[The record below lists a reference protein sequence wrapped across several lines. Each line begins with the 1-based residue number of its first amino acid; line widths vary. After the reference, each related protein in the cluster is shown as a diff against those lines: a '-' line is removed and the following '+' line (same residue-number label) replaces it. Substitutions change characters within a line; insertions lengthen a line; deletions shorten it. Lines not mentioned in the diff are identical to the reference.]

1 MASPALGGILQ
12 GLMAGWERG
21 DQKTREREH
30 DQRVREDY
38 AYQRQRRGVVD
49 AQNDQ
54 AFGLRLEDRERNIKR
69 EDKADARVETQFN
82 QSQEDRAHAL
92 ERRPVLEAQ
101 EDERYGLQTALTK
114 QQMAQSKA
122 QHGVNMSEAAIR
134 AEMAR
139 MGLNEAKVQQH
150 ANQSRRA
157 FAAGLALFDATGDT
171 ESMRVGLNATIGK
184 DHGYQ
189 VKSIRQNDDGSFS
202 IDFGGDKP
210 MVLNDRKAL
219 EEAAFKLTEPETYL
233 DVWRSTLAQRAG
245 LPVAGQGRGQGS
257 AQQQMVAWLYQ
268 NLPAK
273 EGESPEQR
281 SMRAWQTYKSTQNLS
296 PERVYIDMLKALI
309 PAGATDKDVQRAKEQ
324 AQKFAQE
331 FSAQQGATPQS
342 APPAAA
348 KPPMGGSGDPSQP
361 QTKRVVRT
369 GTAPDGTKVVQ
380 YDDGTIG
387 PAPAQ

>member
-1 MASPALGGILQ
+1 MANPALGGILQ

-38 AYQRQRRGVVD
+38 AYQQQRRGVVD

-92 ERRPVLEAQ
+92 ERRPVLEAR
-101 EDERYGLQTALTK
+101 EDEQYGLQTALTK
-114 QQMAQSKA
+114 QQMEQSRA

-139 MGLNEAKVQQH
+139 MGMDDAKIQ
-150 ANQSRRA
+150 ARA
-157 FAAGLALFDATGDT
+157 KQAQRAVVGAIASADVTGNWD
-171 ESMRVGLNATIGK
+171 SVAQAINATLGK
-184 DHGYQ
+184 DNGYEVREIKEQ
-189 VKSIRQNDDGSFS
+189 PDGSFV

-210 MVLNDRKAL
+210 MVLRDRQAL
-219 EEAAFKLTEPETYL
+219 AEAAYKLTSPETYAQVL
-233 DVWRSTLAQRAG
+233 QSTIAQRAG
-245 LPVAGQGRGQGS
+245 LPVAGGRGQGS

-309 PAGATDKDVQRAKEQ
+309 PPGATDKDVQRAKEQ
-324 AQKFAQE
+324 AQRFAQE
-331 FSAQQGATPQS
+331 FSAQQGATPQG
-342 APPAAA
+342 ATPAAA
-348 KPPMGGSGDPSQP
+348 QPPMGGSGDPSQP

-369 GTAPDGTKVVQ
+369 GTAPDGSKVVQ
-380 YDDGTIG
+380 YEDGTIG